1 MLVRM
6 LVELSGS
13 GYFLAPG
20 DERDFPD
27 AEAIRLI
34 AAEYAVPVA
43 EQKIERA
50 VDASLMEARAPH
62 GKRGKHRREA

>member
-6 LVELSGS
+6 LVELSGP
-13 GYFLAPG
+13 GMLLAPG

-27 AEAIRLI
+27 AEAVRLI

-43 EQKIERA
+43 EHRVERA
-50 VDASLMEARAPH
+50 VVAEPATEQRR
-62 GKRGKHRREA
+62 RGRPRKEI